1 MNNIFESTI
10 FYENNINNNNN
21 ILKLILGM
29 KKILSFKYNFLL

>member
-10 FYENNINNNNN
+10 VYDNNINNNNN

-29 KKILSFKYNFLL
+29 KKILVI

>member
-29 KKILSFKYNFLL
+29 KKNLVI